1 MTGFKELVF
10 LIFVKIFQVQQPI
23 KRVGFFDWS
32 ITKMPPKTKIIK
44 LNETQVILTPNL
56 ILEKF

>member
-10 LIFVKIFQVQQPI
+10 LIFVKIFQQPI